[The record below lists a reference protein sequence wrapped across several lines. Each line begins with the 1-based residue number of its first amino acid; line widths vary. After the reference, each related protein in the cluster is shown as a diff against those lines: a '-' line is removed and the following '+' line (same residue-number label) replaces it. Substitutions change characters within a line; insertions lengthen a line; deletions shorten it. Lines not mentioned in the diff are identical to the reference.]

1 MFLFFFLHLPPL
13 FMCLLLKEGVYF
25 LFFFFFF
32 FVFHL
37 FALRSLCIFVCYFSR
52 LPDMLY
58 SINKFFP
65 SPVSYLFIY
74 FFAKYQT
81 FMELFISS
89 AIFLPRFLTFFLLIF
104 FFFFFFFNS
113 NFFQLLYALC
123 ECFFNFF
130 WIIFFLICKVYIVY
144 VLNFFFILYCY
155 EVYLIYCISFFV
167 FEGIYDI
174 YAISFYRYN

>member
-1 MFLFFFLHLPPL
+1 MFAIEGRCLFLI
-13 FMCLLLKEGVYF
+13 LLL
-25 LFFFFFF
+25 FFF

-104 FFFFFFFNS
+104 FFFFFFS
-113 NFFQLLYALC
+113 IQI
-123 ECFFNFF
+123 FFNFCMLCVNVSLIF
-130 WIIFFLICKVYIVY
+130 FGSFFFLICKVYIVY
-144 VLNFFFILYCY
+144 VLNFFFILYRY

-167 FEGIYDI
+167 FGGIYDI
-174 YAISFYRYN
+174 YDISFYRYN